1 DRAEKTARDFGIAA
15 HYTDFEE
22 MLEKEKPDLVSVVT
36 PPSLHCPMTLAALGR
51 GIHVLCEKPFAL
63 NLDEARRM
71 RDAAEQANVVAMID
85 YEFRFLP
92 ARAYATE
99 LLRQN
104 YAGEILMADFTFHM
118 GMRSKAEDVGWD
130 WWSDV
135 TQGGGALGALG
146 SHAIDTLCLWMRQPK
161 RVFCDLATF
170 VKERSGKQVTSD
182 DSYTLL
188 IEFHSGARAAVQMSI
203 VAGVS
208 DTRIGVHGADGQ
220 LVVSNGSGLHGGKR
234 SDRKIGP
241 IEIPEHYRLPREDQQ
256 LRPPF
261 RILLGRMVQ
270 AIDNRLPSPSPNFDD
285 AVLSQAV
292 IDAAHRASKE

>member
-1 DRAEKTARDFGIAA
+1 
-15 HYTDFEE
+15 
-22 MLEKEKPDLVSVVT
+22 
-36 PPSLHCPMTLAALGR
+36 
-51 GIHVLCEKPFAL
+51 
-63 NLDEARRM
+63 
-71 RDAAEQANVVAMID
+71 
-85 YEFRFLP
+85 
-92 ARAYATE
+92 
-99 LLRQN
+99 
-104 YAGEILMADFTFHM
+104 M
-118 GMRSKAEDVGWD
+118 G
-130 WWSDV
+130 
-135 TQGGGALGALG
+135 
-146 SHAIDTLCLWMRQPK
+146 QPK

-188 IEFHSGARAAVQMSI
+188 IEFQSGARAAVQMSI

-292 IDAAHRASKE
+292 IDAAHRASKEGRWIEVAMA